1 MYLIVVKLNEREG
14 VILIVGASCNL
25 KRHLTPLKKKRWLEI
40 INSLDDIC
48 FLVNLPSSHLVV
60 LCKTAVQTVYAKFTE
75 KHLCW
80 GTFLLFLQTEDNI
93 VKKGVRRKGFLV
105 TLQNFSERLNNKQ
118 LRAPTSGITAIL
130 AIGLKALQ
138 TNFFVLCS
146 LCQYDCRTKI
156 TKSPKKE
163 RARLLPKAL
172 Q

>member
-1 MYLIVVKLNEREG
+1 MQNSQKNTCAEAPFYYFCRLK
-14 VILIVGASCNL
+14 SPNL
-25 KRHLTPLKKKRWLEI
+25 
-40 INSLDDIC
+40 
-48 FLVNLPSSHLVV
+48 
-60 LCKTAVQTVYAKFTE
+60 
-75 KHLCW
+75 
-80 GTFLLFLQTEDNI
+80 
-93 VKKGVRRKGFLV
+93 VKKGVRGKGFLV

-146 LCQYDCRTKI
+146 LCQYDCTTKI

-172 Q
+172 QQKMRVSSEISYFP

>member
-1 MYLIVVKLNEREG
+1 MQNSQKNTCAEVPFYYFCRLKSR
-14 VILIVGASCNL
+14 NL
-25 KRHLTPLKKKRWLEI
+25 
-40 INSLDDIC
+40 
-48 FLVNLPSSHLVV
+48 
-60 LCKTAVQTVYAKFTE
+60 
-75 KHLCW
+75 
-80 GTFLLFLQTEDNI
+80 

-146 LCQYDCRTKI
+146 LCRYDCRTKI

-163 RARLLPKAL
+163 RARFYQKHCNKKCVYHQKFLIFHDIIDATVLFVL
-172 Q
+172 QIIQNHELVITSF